1 VTILVQHAKKAI
13 ITSIYSCC
21 LVFDAEKRIMPVWNP
36 GKTVAMKCEQD
47 NDVVRQSAMQN
58 LKNFSA
64 FTLVELLVVI
74 AIIGIL
80 AAMLLVVFSSAVN
93 SAKSAKAKTEMS
105 SLVTA
110 IQGYDEAY
118 GRYPVSTAVQ
128 NLANAANSD
137 FTYGGSLLAS
147 YAKDIGPGNYTT
159 NNSEVIAILMDITN
173 YPGGGWTVNTNH
185 LKNPQRTIFLN
196 PHMSGDTNSPGVGTD
211 LVYRDP
217 WGNPYVITMDLN
229 YNEVCEDAFYK
240 LPTVST
246 NGANGLILQP
256 DGNYAYRGTIMVW
269 SAGHNQSIDPDDP
282 ANDHEN
288 HDNVLS
294 WQ

>member
-1 VTILVQHAKKAI
+1 MQ
-13 ITSIYSCC
+13 
-21 LVFDAEKRIMPVWNP
+21 KR
-36 GKTVAMKCEQD
+36 
-47 NDVVRQSAMQN
+47 R
-58 LKNFSA
+58 NFNA

-80 AAMLLVVFSSAVN
+80 AAMLLAVLSSAVN

-110 IQGYDEAY
+110 IQCYDEAY
-118 GRYPVSTAVQ
+118 GRYPVSPAVQ
-128 NLANAANSD
+128 NLASTANGD
-137 FTYGGSLLAS
+137 FTCGGSLLAA
-147 YAKDIGPGNYTT
+147 YTTEIGPGNYTT
-159 NNSEVIAILMDITN
+159 NNSQVIAILMDITN

-185 LKNPQRTIFLN
+185 LRNPQQTIYLN
-196 PHMSGDTNSPGVGTD
+196 AHMSGDTNSPGVGTD

-240 LPTVST
+240 SATVSAG
-246 NGANGLILQP
+246 GANGLILQP
-256 DGNYAYRGTIMVW
+256 DGNYAYRGKVMVW
-269 SAGHNQSIDPDDP
+269 SAGHNKSIDPDDP

-294 WQ
+294 WK

>member
-1 VTILVQHAKKAI
+1 MHW
-13 ITSIYSCC
+13 
-21 LVFDAEKRIMPVWNP
+21 P
-36 GKTVAMKCEQD
+36 
-47 NDVVRQSAMQN
+47 VRQNRGNSN
-58 LKNFSA
+58 A
-64 FTLVELLVVI
+64 FTLIELLVVI

-80 AAMLLVVFSSAVN
+80 AAMSLAVFSSAVN
-93 SAKSAKAKTEMS
+93 SAKTAKAKTEMS

-110 IQGYDEAY
+110 IQGYEEAY
-118 GRYPVSTAVQ
+118 GRYPVSAIVQ
-128 NLANAANSD
+128 NLATATNSD
-137 FTYGGSLLAS
+137 FTYGGSLLAA
-147 YAKDIGPGNYTT
+147 YAADIGPGNYTT

-185 LKNPQRTIFLN
+185 MKNPQRTIFLN
-196 PHMSGDTNSPGVGTD
+196 AHLSGDTSSPGVGTD

-240 LPTVST
+240 SATVSV
-246 NGANGLILQP
+246 NGLNGLILQP

-269 SAGHNQSIDPDDP
+269 SAGHNKSIDPDDP
-282 ANDHEN
+282 ATDHEN

-294 WQ
+294 WK

>member
-1 VTILVQHAKKAI
+1 MVCH
-13 ITSIYSCC
+13 
-21 LVFDAEKRIMPVWNP
+21 D
-36 GKTVAMKCEQD
+36 
-47 NDVVRQSAMQN
+47 
-58 LKNFSA
+58 KNHGFRA

-80 AAMLLVVFSSAVN
+80 AAMLMTVLSSAVN
-93 SAKSAKAKTEMS
+93 STKTAKAKVEMS

-118 GRYPVSTAVQ
+118 GRYPVSAAVQ
-128 NLANAANSD
+128 NMAIAANSD
-137 FTYGGSLLAS
+137 FTYGGSLLAN
-147 YAKDIGPGNYTT
+147 YAADIGPGNYT
-159 NNSEVIAILMDITN
+159 NDNSEVIAILMDITN

-185 LKNPQRTIFLN
+185 MKNPQRTVYLN
-196 PHMSGDTNSPGVGTD
+196 AHMSGDTSSPGVGTD

-240 LPTVST
+240 LPAVSA
-246 NGANGLILQP
+246 GGFSGLILQP
-256 DGNYAYRGTIMVW
+256 DGNYAYRGTVMIW
-269 SAGHNQSIDPDDP
+269 SAGPNKTIDPDDP

>member
-1 VTILVQHAKKAI
+1 
-13 ITSIYSCC
+13 
-21 LVFDAEKRIMPVWNP
+21 MN
-36 GKTVAMKCEQD
+36 
-47 NDVVRQSAMQN
+47 
-58 LKNFSA
+58 KNGCHRG
-64 FTLVELLVVI
+64 FTLIELLTVI

-80 AAMLLVVFSSAVN
+80 AAMLLTIFSSVQN

-105 SLVTA
+105 SLVGA
-110 IQGYDEAY
+110 IQGYDDAY
-118 GRYPVSTAVQ
+118 GRYPVSPAVQ
-128 NLANAANSD
+128 SLASTANSD
-137 FTYGGSLLAS
+137 FTYGGSLLTA
-147 YAKDIGPGNYTT
+147 YAAEIGPGNYTT

-185 LKNPQRTIFLN
+185 SRNPQQTIYLN
-196 PHMSGDTNSPGVGTD
+196 AHMSGDTNSPGVGTD

-240 LPTVST
+240 LPVVSAG
-246 NGANGLILQP
+246 GANGLILQP
-256 DGNYAYRGTIMVW
+256 DGNYAYRGKVMVW
-269 SAGHNQSIDPDDP
+269 SAGHNKSIDPGDP

-294 WQ
+294 WK

>member
-1 VTILVQHAKKAI
+1 
-13 ITSIYSCC
+13 
-21 LVFDAEKRIMPVWNP
+21 
-36 GKTVAMKCEQD
+36 
-47 NDVVRQSAMQN
+47 MQN
-58 LKNFSA
+58 KRNFNG
-64 FTLVELLVVI
+64 FTLIELLVVI

-80 AAMLLVVFSSAVN
+80 AAMLLGVLASAVN

-105 SLVTA
+105 SLIAA

-137 FTYGGSLLAS
+137 FTYGGSLLAA
-147 YAKDIGPGNYTT
+147 YAAGIGPGNYTT

-196 PHMSGDTNSPGVGTD
+196 AHMSGDTNSPGVGTD

-217 WGNPYVITMDLN
+217 WGDPYVITMDLN

-240 LPTVST
+240 LPIVSASD
-246 NGANGLILQP
+246 ANGLILQP

-269 SAGHNQSIDPDDP
+269 SAGHNRSIDPEDP

-294 WQ
+294 WK